1 MPEKDPPRS
10 ENWKG
15 CVLPVGGI
23 LGLAIIY
30 FVIIMLNNKGLTAND
45 QSAEGIQTATMTV
58 DWMATADASLTLPPG
73 NEILS
78 TEEAR
83 TPGEQTDGMA
93 FVRFIQGDVFRLSNG
108 SLVRLSRQDSLSSST
123 NLTSNPNSGA
133 TLEFNDSSD
142 STSYLYLFFE
152 SNMTLIYDAAFNPQL
167 SDGRLYLQTGLEE
180 AAIHFPN
187 HNHAMA
193 ILAGSADMDNPNRM
207 LVEIVGTNIWLW
219 CLSGDCTL
227 ENDEGGRTW
236 LPPMTKS
243 LYQSATSNLGDAI
256 PITSDELWAWQ
267 VACSYSC
274 LTGFATRPTPAPT
287 ITATPTITQTGLPAL
302 SPSATIDPTSTRIPP
317 PTATPTITPV
327 VYPPPLPYP

>member
-1 MPEKDPPRS
+1 MPETDQPRS
-10 ENWKG
+10 KNWKG

-30 FVIIMLNNKGLTAND
+30 FVIIMLNNKGLSAND
-45 QSAEGIQTATMTV
+45 QSAEDIQTATMTV
-58 DWMATADASLTLPPG
+58 DWMATADVTPTL
-73 NEILS
+73 EEVQS
-78 TEEAR
+78 T
-83 TPGEQTDGMA
+83 PSEQTDGMV
-93 FVRFIQGDVFRLSNG
+93 FVRFIQGDVFKLSNG
-108 SLVRLSRQDSLSSST
+108 SLVRLNRQEGLSSPT
-123 NLTSNPNSGA
+123 NLTSNPNSGIY
-133 TLEFNDSSD
+133 LEFNDARD
-142 STSYLYLFFE
+142 SASYLYLFFE
-152 SNMTLIYDAAFNPQL
+152 SDMTLGYAAAFNPQL
-167 SDGRLYLQTGLEE
+167 SAGRLYLQSGLEE

-207 LVEIVGTNIWLW
+207 LVEIAGTDIWLW

-227 ENDEGGRTW
+227 ENEEGGRTW

-243 LYQSATSNLGDAI
+243 LYQSATGNLGKAI

-267 VACSYSC
+267 VACNYSC

-317 PTATPTITPV
+317 PTATPTITPF
-327 VYPPPLPYP
+327 VYPPPFPYP